1 MSKKI
6 IKFGSDARK
15 SIQDGVNLVVLAVSS
30 SYGPKGRTT
39 VIGKSYGA
47 PDISNDGVT
56 IAKAVES
63 EGFEQLGI
71 SLIQQAANKTNEEA
85 GDGTSLTTILS
96 GSIINEGIRVVEAG
110 SDPVKVRIGLNKAK
124 DFVLDYISTVKKDI
138 NTKPEMAD
146 VATISCRNREIG
158 EMIAE
163 VLEEV
168 GKDGVVT
175 VQSGDS
181 NKIEKEVVQGMQF
194 DKGYKSPYFVTDAN
208 KMEAVAENPYILV
221 TDLKVTSIQEVVPV
235 IEELAGQGKKELVII
250 AEDIEGDAL
259 ANFVLNKVR
268 GVFNIFA
275 VQAPAFG
282 DRRKAMLQDI
292 AILTGAT
299 FISGDLGMQLKS
311 VTISDLGNADKVISD
326 KDNTT
331 IIGGKGDK
339 SAINNRVAEIR
350 KEFDAATSDY
360 DKEKLQERLAKLVGG
375 VGVIK
380 VGASTEVEMK
390 ELKYQVE
397 DALNATKAA
406 VAEGVVAGGAS
417 TLLRAAKDLDKLVNQ
432 IEDEDEKVGVNIVKK
447 ALEYPFRAIAKN
459 SGIYDISILVADI
472 TAKTNGGYDFKDM
485 KMVDDMLEAG
495 IIDPALVLK
504 QAISNSS
511 SIAGSVITTE
521 VAIVDEPKKDDD
533 SAGMGGGMPG
543 MGGMGGMM

>member
-6 IKFGSDARK
+6 IKFGIQARSSLK
-15 SIQDGVNLVVLAVSS
+15 AGVNIVVKAVSS

-39 VIGKSYGA
+39 VIDKGYGA
-47 PDISNDGVT
+47 PDITNDGVT
-56 IAKAVES
+56 IAKAIEL
-63 EGFEQLGI
+63 EGFEQMGV

-85 GDGTSLTTILS
+85 GDGTTLTTVLA

-110 SDPVKVRIGLNKAK
+110 SDAVKVRIGLNKAK
-124 DFVLDYISTVKKDI
+124 DFVLDYVSAVKKDI
-138 NTKPEMAD
+138 NTKAEMAD

-163 VLEEV
+163 ILEEV
-168 GKDGVVT
+168 GRDGVVT
-175 VQSGDS
+175 VQNGDS

-194 DKGYKSPYFVTDAN
+194 DKGYKSPYFVTDSN
-208 KMEAVAENPYILV
+208 KMEAVADKPYILV
-221 TDLKVTSIQEVVPV
+221 TDQKITSIQEILPV
-235 IEELAGQGKKELVII
+235 LESLAGQGRKELVVI
-250 AEDIEGDAL
+250 ADDIDGEAL
-259 ANFVLNKVR
+259 ANFVVNKIR

-299 FISGDLGMQLKS
+299 FISSDLGMQLKS
-311 VTISDLGNADKVISD
+311 ATIDDLGMADKVVSD
-326 KDNTT
+326 KDTTT
-331 IIGGKGDK
+331 IIGGKGD
-339 SAINNRVAEIR
+339 SQAISNRVSEIR
-350 KEFDAATSDY
+350 KNLDETTSDY

-380 VGASTEVEMK
+380 VGAATEVEMK
-390 ELKYQVE
+390 EVKYQVE

-417 TLLRAAKDLDKLVNQ
+417 TLLRAAKELDKLLK
-432 IEDEDEKVGVNIVKK
+432 ETKDEDEKVGVNIIKK
-447 ALEYPFRAIAKN
+447 ALQNPFRTIAKN
-459 SGIYDISILVADI
+459 SGIYDISLLVVDIEKNGNSGFDFNKMIAVADMI
-472 TAKTNGGYDFKDM
+472 A
-485 KMVDDMLEAG
+485 AG

-504 QAISNSS
+504 QAISNSA

-521 VAIVDEPKKDDD
+521 VVITSEPKKDDN
-533 SAGMGGGMPG
+533 SSGGMPNMAGMDG
-543 MGGMGGMM
+543 MGMM

>member
-39 VIGKSYGA
+39 VIGRSFGA

-124 DFVLDYISTVKKDI
+124 DFVLDYISNVKKDI